1 MYICDNVFFLYIC
14 VEGKLV
20 WKLFM
25 GVFFEIIMLNIYMV
39 VGKCCYVFYIVGK
52 SCIFVELEMNCNG
65 IEFYIIIIKLIRVNV
80 EKVYVKFL

>member
-1 MYICDNVFFLYIC
+1 MCRRKVGMEIFYGSFFWDYY
-14 VEGKLV
+14 VEY
-20 WKLFM
+20 
-25 GVFFEIIMLNIYMV
+25 LNC